1 MSVSTCN
8 AVRLPFL
15 VPVVDFLVVELSG
28 IEIVLESLVDC
39 VCFADTIKSLKT
51 AISSSEVLFCTDF
64 SGKSVLL
71 EAFFEELL
79 VSLRCIVSEMLEES
93 I

>member
-8 AVRLPFL
+8 AVRLPIL
-15 VPVVDFLVVELSG
+15 VPEIDFRGVELSE

-39 VCFADTIKSLKT
+39 VCFADTVKSLNSL
-51 AISSSEVLFCTDF
+51 ISSCDAWISWLFRV
-64 SGKSVLL
+64 KSALGG
-71 EAFFEELL
+71 ASFKELL
-79 VSLRCIVSEMLEES
+79 FSRGSNVSEMLEKS